1 MLNAFNDSRYAVSPS
16 ASDVANDRYGYP
28 RLNAVP
34 TLASNSNE
42 DIVANWLE
50 TLLRHF
56 GIHQL
61 DAISEQELASLLTD
75 ADESNAHALRNSAL
89 IAELKRRI
97 IRLAGAQLGD
107 VFVDMAADVI
117 DEQDAAATSLLVEGR
132 RLHGIRYQGEIY
144 RLIEDFAP
152 CHRLRAYCLAQTLS
166 EQSTAHIITRS
177 HQRFAVW
184 VNVKALPTRRLSI

>member
-1 MLNAFNDSRYAVSPS
+1 MLNAFNDSSHAVRQS
-16 ASDVANDRYGYP
+16 ASDAVDVCYGYT
-28 RLNAVP
+28 RLSSVP
-34 TLASNSNE
+34 TLALNSGE

-56 GIHQL
+56 GVHQL
-61 DAISEQELASLLTD
+61 DAISEQELASFLAN
-75 ADESNAHALRNSAL
+75 ADESNAHALKNVAL

-117 DEQDAAATSLLVEGR
+117 EEEDVAATSLSVEGHQ
-132 RLHGIRYQGEIY
+132 LHGIRYQGEIY

-177 HQRFAVW
+177 HRRFAVW
-184 VNVKALPTRRLSI
+184 VNVKALPTGRLSV

>member
-61 DAISEQELASLLTD
+61 DAISEQELASL
-75 ADESNAHALRNSAL
+75 
-89 IAELKRRI
+89 
-97 IRLAGAQLGD
+97 
-107 VFVDMAADVI
+107 
-117 DEQDAAATSLLVEGR
+117 
-132 RLHGIRYQGEIY
+132 
-144 RLIEDFAP
+144 
-152 CHRLRAYCLAQTLS
+152 
-166 EQSTAHIITRS
+166 
-177 HQRFAVW
+177 
-184 VNVKALPTRRLSI
+184 

>member
-1 MLNAFNDSRYAVSPS
+1 MFNAFNDSRYAVSPS
-16 ASDVANDRYGYP
+16 AHDVVAPPYGYP

-34 TLASNSNE
+34 ALASDSGE
-42 DIVANWLE
+42 AIVANWLE

-56 GIHQL
+56 GVHQL
-61 DAISEQELASLLTD
+61 DAISEQELASFLTN
-75 ADESNAHALRNSAL
+75 ADESNAHALKDSAL

-117 DEQDAAATSLLVEGR
+117 EEQDAAATSLSVEGHQ
-132 RLHGIRYQGEIY
+132 LHGIRYQGEIY

-166 EQSTAHIITRS
+166 EQATAHIITRS

-184 VNVKALPTRRLSI
+184 VNVKALPTRRLSV